1 MDVTTTETV
10 PGRRIIA
17 VKGVAVGSTVRTKNI
32 GKDIGAGLKS
42 LVGGELKSY
51 SDMLVE
57 ARAEALSRMEAQAV
71 ELEQQLSK
79 RAEESKAVIDAAVQR
94 QEQQVGHQQ
103 RKKMNLQLCLQQQEI
118 KK

>member
-1 MDVTTTETV
+1 MDVTTTETL

-32 GKDIGAGLKS
+32 GKDIGARLKS

-71 ELEQQLSK
+71 ELGADSLVNLRFMTS
-79 RAEESKAVIDAAVQR
+79 AVANGASEILAYATAVTT
-94 QEQQVGHQQ
+94 EPA
-103 RKKMNLQLCLQQQEI
+103 
-118 KK
+118 